1 MQKEFKREIGS
12 LDDIFAFIDDFLS
25 HFDISED
32 SAFYTRLVIEELF
45 TNLVRHNVGGRDHIL
60 ISLDK
65 VSNKLTVTLRDFDVE
80 PVETPVNKV
89 NVRKRL
95 SERKVGG
102 LGIHLV
108 KSFVDTLT
116 YDYKNGTLSV
126 TAVKT
131 MEDADV

>member
-12 LDDIFAFIDDFLS
+12 LEEIFTFIDDFLS
-25 HFDISED
+25 DHGVSED
-32 SAFYTRLVIEELF
+32 TAFYTRLVAEELF

-60 ISLDK
+60 ISLEK
-65 VSNKLTVTLRDFDVE
+65 ESNRLVLELHDFDVE
-80 PVETPVNKV
+80 PVETPVNAV
-89 NVRKRL
+89 DVHKRL
-95 SERKVGG
+95 KERKVGG

-116 YDYKNGTLSV
+116 YEYKNGALSV

-131 MEDADV
+131 MEDTDV